1 MTIVKSKI
9 FEIELENIVLYI
21 AKDSKIRALKF
32 QKVLMQ
38 NLNQLSIMP
47 KKFRK
52 SIYYNDVNVRDYIF
66 KGYTI
71 PYLINYDK
79 NELVIL
85 DIFKWSNH

>member
-1 MTIVKSKI
+1 MTIIKSKS

-21 AKDSKIRALKF
+21 AKDSKTRALKF
-32 QKVLMQ
+32 QKVLIQ
-38 NLNQLSIMP
+38 NLNQLSNMP

-52 SIYYNDVNVRDYIF
+52 SIYYDDINLRDYIY

-71 PYLINYDK
+71 PYLINQQK
-79 NELVIL
+79 NEIVIL